1 MKLQATLVACL
12 TMLVSFTAFAQND
25 VTYLNGFQLEQYRE
39 TTLGEFGKPTQQDK
53 HDDGVEYDIFVI
65 TKEPQLYMIFEYLP
79 SNQEA
84 IFTIQVTGTDAKAN
98 IRFKGLHLGDA
109 AADVQK
115 VLGEPTEK
123 FDIGEYG
130 ERWSYNDNN
139 YSVEINQFG
148 KLSSIKIK
156 NNFPENKPEAAI
168 LPDFKKDI
176 LPKLTSGK
184 NADIATLLAPDVEVT
199 SHEKLFYFS
208 QSFDT
213 EIKEDEGKVYTAI
226 KLDSKGLKKVN
237 TSKVE
242 NYEEDI
248 RLVEG
253 MEPLHVIK
261 INDANCNIKEIVF
274 KYMNGKWLIWE
285 FKAA

>member
-1 MKLQATLVACL
+1 
-12 TMLVSFTAFAQND
+12 
-25 VTYLNGFQLEQYRE
+25 
-39 TTLGEFGKPTQQDK
+39 
-53 HDDGVEYDIFVI
+53 
-65 TKEPQLYMIFEYLP
+65 EPSLYMIFEYLP
-79 SNQEA
+79 SADEA
-84 IFTIQVTGTDAKAN
+84 IFTIQVTGTDAKAD
-98 IRFKGLHLGDA
+98 IRFKGLHFGDA
-109 AADVQK
+109 AATVK
-115 VLGEPTEK
+115 KALGEPTEK
-123 FDIGEYG
+123 FDIGEFG

-139 YSVEINQFG
+139 YSVEINNFG

-156 NNFPENKPEAAI
+156 NTFPENKPEIAK

-184 NADIATLLAPDVEVT
+184 NADIAPLLAPDIEVT
-199 SHEKLFYFS
+199 SNKKLFYFG
-208 QSFDT
+208 QSFDS

-226 KLDSKGLKKVN
+226 KLESKGLKKVN

-242 NYEEDI
+242 NFEENV

-253 MEPLHVIK
+253 MEALHVIK
-261 INDANCNIKEIVF
+261 INDPNCDITEIVF